1 LFRFKI
7 QKMKI
12 AVITPV
18 SHLQGI
24 NSLLE
29 SKGNVFYLENNPTK
43 LEVKSL
49 LEIEKIDTIV
59 CNPNQQTYKIDEEL
73 LQGTNVNLINTCS
86 TGMNHIDVE
95 YCKKQNIKILSLT
108 KDYELIK
115 QLPSTSELA
124 FGLMM
129 SLLRSIP
136 QSKQHVSEY
145 NWDYTPFVG
154 REVKS
159 LTIGI
164 VGYGRLGKMMHDY
177 CKAFGADVKV
187 YDPYKREEM
196 DDAFLLNTY
205 CSLTDMFEQCDVI
218 SLHVHVTPETK
229 YMINKKILGYSKKSP
244 YIINTSRGEIVN
256 EQDIVEALKNK
267 VISGYG
273 ADVVE
278 NEFDDLQSSPIIQA
292 MNREENIIVTPHIG
306 GMTIEGQT
314 RAYKWAINK
323 L

>member
-1 LFRFKI
+1 
-7 QKMKI
+7 MKI
-12 AVITPV
+12 AVITPIG
-18 SHLQGI
+18 HLNGVLDLLHTKGEVVLHETASKEQVRNLLI
-24 NSLLE
+24 ND
-29 SKGNVFYLENNPTK
+29 N
-43 LEVKSL
+43 
-49 LEIEKIDTIV
+49 IDTIL

-73 LQGTNVNLINTCS
+73 LQGTSIKLINTCS
-86 TGMNHIDVE
+86 TGMNHND
-95 YCKKQNIKILSLT
+95 IKIFSLT
-108 KDYELIK
+108 KDYDLIK

-129 SLLRSIP
+129 SLIRNIP

-187 YDPYKREEM
+187 YDPHKREEM

-278 NEFDDLQSSPIIQA
+278 NEFDNLKASPIIHA
-292 MNREENIIVTPHIG
+292 MNRGENIIVTPHTG

-314 RAYKWAINK
+314 RAYKWAVNK